1 MDEFLMINF
10 LQKYIIFRNVVN
22 FFRIFAS
29 RIENK
34 TSYEIRVR

>member
-10 LQKYIIFRNVVN
+10 LQKYIIFRDVVN

-29 RIENK
+29 RIDK
-34 TSYEIRVR
+34 FLAS